1 MQAERPSAARRAAV
15 MGLLLALAVALN
27 LAESFLPAL
36 PMLPPGVKPGLS
48 NIVTIY
54 GLFYLGA
61 GNALCIAVL
70 KSTFVLITRGVTA
83 GALSVSGGILSVL
96 AMLAVRKL
104 LTDKEAVISISG
116 AVFHNFGQLCVAAF
130 MLKSTAVFYYLPV
143 LLAAGVL
150 MGWVTSAL
158 LRVAL
163 PVLGRVAVPSYIEKH
178 SGKDG

>member
-130 MLKSTAVFYYLPV
+130 MLKSTAVFIICRYCWRRSFDGVGYIR
-143 LLAAGVL
+143 LASGS
-150 MGWVTSAL
+150 SA
-158 LRVAL
+158 R
-163 PVLGRVAVPSYIEKH
+163 
-178 SGKDG
+178 SGKGRCAFAY